1 MPCGPFFCLWRQRRV
16 TGLLL
21 LLPRSGKRNYYAR
34 EGFVAG
40 WPWPGLSSPCLGLC
54 PFTSAG
60 EIPSYLDCVFET
72 ISGFTTTGASI
83 LTDVEAL
90 PKGLLY
96 WRSFTHWLGGMGV
109 LVFVLALQPRAKG
122 EGQDMHLIAGG
133 EPRPRSVQ
141 GWCPKCK
148 NPPNSSTGSILNDP
162 AANPVAGFGG
172 NAPV

>member
-1 MPCGPFFCLWRQRRV
+1 M
-16 TGLLL
+16 LL

-34 EGFVAG
+34 EGFVAVALAWIVISLFG
-40 WPWPGLSSPCLGLC
+40 GFALLHQPGNPQLPGLCL
-54 PFTSAG
+54 
-60 EIPSYLDCVFET
+60 ET
-72 ISGFTTTGASI
+72 ISGFTTTAPVSSPMWK
-83 LTDVEAL
+83 AL

-122 EGQDMHLIAGG
+122 EGQDMHLMRAESPGP
-133 EPRPRSVQ
+133 EVSKLVPKVQ
-141 GWCPKCK
+141 KSAKTPLRDLYW
-148 NPPNSSTGSILNDP
+148 NDP